1 LIALLDDGLRHIQ
14 SVLQLRTAL
23 LRLPE
28 FLR

>member
-1 LIALLDDGLRHIQ
+1 LLDGGPRHIQ
-14 SVLQLRTAL
+14 SMLQPRTTL